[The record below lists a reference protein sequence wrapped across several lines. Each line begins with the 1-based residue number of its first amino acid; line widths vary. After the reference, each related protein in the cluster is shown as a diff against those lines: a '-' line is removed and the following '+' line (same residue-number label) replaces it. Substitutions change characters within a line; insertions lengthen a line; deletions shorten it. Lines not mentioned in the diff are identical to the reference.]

1 MNQYFKATSALTT
14 RLLASAAIA
23 GSLMLTAPAPSNASE
38 VEWPKGPVRMITPI
52 KPGGGTDAVARLVA
66 SELQEQ
72 LGRPFVVVNQPAG
85 GGGVAVDTVLRSK
98 KDGATLF
105 FFNSAIIHRAHT
117 GLVKASPSEDFTT
130 LAFFPV
136 KGSYCFVVDQ
146 EAPYETLDDLIAAS
160 KEAPDTLTF
169 GVQLKSGSHFGGAL
183 IQRETGSAFRFVQG
197 GGDSDLTVGIEGGHI
212 DTGLVSCSTA
222 VQHRE
227 AGKLKILATVAR
239 TPERDERLP
248 DTPSINEL
256 GYPDVSFSLDFL
268 LLGPKDMDPA
278 LAEKINAA
286 FASVVAAPEISAQL
300 TKMRIPMSTLS
311 IKDSTETLQTSDQTV
326 GALARELGFE

>member
-1 MNQYFKATSALTT
+1 MKTIDKTRSKLSA
-14 RLLASAAIA
+14 RLLATVAIA
-23 GSLMLTAPAPSNASE
+23 GGIMLGATAPTVAEDAA
-38 VEWPKGPVRMITPI
+38 WPKGNVRMITPI

-66 SELQEQ
+66 SELQDQ
-72 LGRPFVVVNQPAG
+72 LGRAFVVVNQPAG
-85 GGGVAVDTVLRSK
+85 GGGVAVDTVLRAK

-136 KGSYCFVVDQ
+136 KGSYCFVVDKQ
-146 EAPYETLDDLIAAS
+146 APYETLADLISAS
-160 KEAPDTLTF
+160 KAAPDSLTF

-183 IQRETGSAFRFVQG
+183 IQRETSSAFRFVQG
-197 GGDSDLTVGIEGGHI
+197 GGDSDLTVAIEGGHI

-222 VQHRE
+222 VQHRD
-227 AGKLKILATVAR
+227 ADKLKILATVSR
-239 TPERDERLP
+239 TAERDERVP
-248 DTPSINEL
+248 DIPTINEL

-278 LAEKINAA
+278 LAKKINMA
-286 FASVVAAPEISAQL
+286 FSNAVADPEIAAQL

-311 IKDSTETLQTSDQTV
+311 IEDSTKTLRSADQTV
-326 GALARELGFE
+326 AALARELGFE